1 MQQCSYY
8 SLGGLEVVVDDEL
21 MVMMMMM
28 MMMMMKLTRNE
39 SDHV

>member
-28 MMMMMKLTRNE
+28 MKLTRNE